1 MHRDNNVL
9 AIVNVF
15 RDDSLDGCSF
25 LFNRRRTL
33 FALAFGVCSE
43 AFGLSFIVSV
53 AE

>member
-25 LFNRRRTL
+25 LFNCRRTPS
-33 FALAFGVCSE
+33 ALAPGACSE
-43 AFGLSFIVSV
+43 ALGLSSIVSV